1 MAFGAK
7 RSIFSLCNT
16 SSIGL
21 IAERFLLFNSLRQ
34 QISCLFK
41 EKLSAF
47 SVKSLMRNARERRPG
62 SIGLAEVLVINYNGK
77 KKNPQYFLKMNKL
90 NEISRKLTVEAYD
103 RMLNEDARHYNLS
116 EDNMNFDPAEGA
128 DPSDGV

>member
-41 EKLSAF
+41 EKLN
-47 SVKSLMRNARERRPG
+47 KPLMGE
-62 SIGLAEVLVINYNGK
+62 
-77 KKNPQYFLKMNKL
+77 
-90 NEISRKLTVEAYD
+90 
-103 RMLNEDARHYNLS
+103 ED
-116 EDNMNFDPAEGA
+116 
-128 DPSDGV
+128 V